1 MRYFS
6 ELRGMDRLCLRTT
19 CTHVG
24 AYAKN
29 RRQTPGNFG
38 AISPLSISPTVTVTL
53 LESYYLHYKICP
65 VDLDDIIVVQIDK
78 NMLSYLYQRRTMFF
92 STLIIIYQT
101 KHVNV
106 DNLIACWA
114 KSKQLHVHTCT

>member
-65 VDLDDIIVVQIDK
+65 ADLDVQIDK
-78 NMLSYLYQRRTMFF
+78 KIAVVSLPKENNVF
-92 STLIIIYQT
+92 STLFIIYQT